1 MSFHYAWNRHPLRTM
16 LRNYNSGHLP
26 TQETFSAEN
35 VHTTVNSNSSEEENQ
50 FSGINP
56 LESSS
61 VWGIDV
67 YVNALQCVLDHGHA

>member
-1 MSFHYAWNRHPLRTM
+1 MNNLSPIQAWVAGM

-35 VHTTVNSNSSEEENQ
+35 VHTTVNSNSSEEENK

-67 YVNALQCVLDHGHA
+67 CIT